1 MGMRRILYLVPLAI
15 CLAIGGFFY
24 VGLDGDP
31 SRLPSAFIDKPAP
44 DFALGPLPGR
54 QPTERAV
61 PGGLSRGDLTTGEPV
76 VVNVW
81 ASWCIPCVAEHPL
94 VDRLA
99 SKEGVTVHGINYRD
113 KPADASAWLARLGD
127 PYARIGAD
135 EDGRA
140 GIEWGVYGVPETFV
154 IDGEG
159 VVRFK
164 HAGALTPEILERD
177 ILPLIRGS
185 K

>member
-1 MGMRRILYLVPLAI
+1 MRRILYLIPLAI
-15 CLAIGGFFY
+15 CLAIGAFFY
-24 VGLDGDP
+24 YGLGGNP
-31 SRLPSAFIDKPAP
+31 RVLPSAFLGKPAP
-44 DFALGPLPGR
+44 DFALEALPGR
-54 QPTERAV
+54 MPAEHAV
-61 PGGLSRGDLTTGEPV
+61 KGGLSRGDLVVGKPV
-76 VVNVW
+76 VLNVW

-99 SKEGVTVHGINYRD
+99 TKEGVTVHGINYRD
-113 KPADASAWLARLGD
+113 KPLDAAGWLARLGD

-135 EDGRA
+135 VDGKA

-159 VVRFK
+159 MVLFK
-164 HAGALTPEILERD
+164 HAGALTPEIVERD
-177 ILPLIRGS
+177 ILPLVKGT